1 MTPGT
6 SILQA
11 LPRPY
16 AVEPG
21 SIVAQLLDVL
31 SLELEIAAEDVGRV
45 RLTHWIEHAYAEED
59 VVRLADLVGI
69 DPLPW
74 EDAATFRARLISLV
88 TSRLRGSTGP
98 REITGFVF
106 AYLRAAEAALARP
119 AARLDATLLPG
130 LRALAAPEE
139 AFARQPDRPG
149 YRPLEMVENPPR
161 HRSSQGLAAT
171 SGRVAHLQHWHD
183 RNDGLYATRPTV
195 ALVGASGGRT
205 SVPLL
210 VNVTTGEWIGYRGV
224 LPVGARLVIVGAQRT
239 GQATATLDGEDV
251 SDRLMSSPHFPP
263 DPGLQ
268 PSQLDRFPCVPTLLR
283 GDNEWMY
290 LSVGLF
296 DVRGV
301 DHARL
306 AFADAVMRE
315 ATFDASA
322 YDHAIFPVGAV
333 VGIEMTWVEAE
344 PASFEVRIPNGVTVE
359 PSGRPP
365 LAGEVARALATSVD
379 ELRAAGVTAELVL
392 VPFEERQ
399 PHRPSVRLPWMV
411 LPPEHGP
418 SGTDAEF
425 TVGGRFDETVFG
437 RTRFD

>member
-6 SILQA
+6 SMLQA

-16 AVEPG
+16 TVERT
-21 SIVAQLLDVL
+21 SVIAQLLDVL

-45 RLTHWIEHAYAEED
+45 RLTHWIEHAYSEED
-59 VVRLADLVGI
+59 AERLADLVGI

-98 REITGFVF
+98 LEITGFVF
-106 AYLRAAEAALARP
+106 AYLRAAQAALARP
-119 AARLDATLLPG
+119 AARLEATLLPG
-130 LRALAAPEE
+130 LGTVATPAE
-139 AFARQPDRPG
+139 AFSRQPDRPR

-161 HRSSQGLAAT
+161 HRSSDGLAAT
-171 SGRVAHLQHWHD
+171 GGRVAHLQHWHD
-183 RNDGLYATRPTV
+183 RNDGLYATRPAV
-195 ALVGASGGRT
+195 VLVGASRGRT

-210 VNVTTGEWIGYRGV
+210 VNLTSGEWIGYRGV
-224 LPVGARLVIVGAQRT
+224 VPVGARLAISGAQDD
-239 GQATATLDGEDV
+239 GQATATLDGVEV
-251 SDRLMSSPHFPP
+251 SDRLISSARFPP
-263 DPGLQ
+263 DPVLK
-268 PSQLDRFPCVPTLLR
+268 PSQLDRIPRMPMLRR

-296 DVRGV
+296 GVRGV

-315 ATFDASA
+315 ASFDESA
-322 YDHAIFPVGAV
+322 YDRAIFPVGPV
-333 VGIEMTWVEAE
+333 VGIEMTWVEAR
-344 PASFEVRIPNGVTVE
+344 PASFEVRVPHGITVE

-365 LAGEVARALATSVD
+365 LAGEVARALASSID
-379 ELRAAGVTAELVL
+379 ELRAAGVTAELAL
-392 VPFEERQ
+392 VPFEEHQ
-399 PHRPSVRLPWMV
+399 PHRPSVRLPWVV
-411 LPPEHGP
+411 LPAEHAP
-418 SGTDAEF
+418 TGTEAEF

-437 RTRFD
+437 RTRFA